1 MKIGLNPGSI
11 IIAIVNGDE
20 LHLKRRKT
28 IVDLLDEDAI
38 ASVSYVEPGKERS
51 LLEKK
56 LMNR

>member
-1 MKIGLNPGSI
+1 LFQINLSI
-11 IIAIVNGDE
+11 PEIDFIRR
-20 LHLKRRKT
+20 RRKT

-38 ASVSYVEPGKERS
+38 ASVSYVEPGKEQR